1 MKMHL
6 DLTKQKIY
14 SPFLQILTGLLVLIQ
29 IARIIYSAIIPKEP
43 TLHAILLAS
52 FFYLITSLVT
62 LWSMNYDRLK
72 GMFSSG
78 LLCIFWL
85 LVTLVSLPD
94 VIDYSVPF
102 SQRINHPR
110 YVILGIELSIIFLH
124 FLFAFGLFIANCF
137 AEKHSFVKSTTDE
150 QVG

>member
-6 DLTKQKIY
+6 DLTKQNLH
-14 SPFLQILTGLLVLIQ
+14 SPFLQILTGLFILIQ
-29 IARIIYSAIIPKEP
+29 ISRISYTAIISNEP
-43 TLHAILLAS
+43 TLYAILLAS

-62 LWSMNYDRLK
+62 LWSINYDRLK

-85 LVTLVSLPD
+85 LVTLASLPD
-94 VIDYSVPF
+94 VIDYSVVF
-102 SQRINHPR
+102 SQRIDHLR
-110 YVILGIELSIIFLH
+110 YLILCTELSIILFH
-124 FLFAFGLFIANCF
+124 FLFSLSLFLANCF
-137 AEKHSFVKSTTDE
+137 AEKHSFVKSTPDE